1 MSGKWKEVVRLRFK
15 GERFRDH
22 ALDLSALGELSQFQK
37 MVAETAKVLWRAA
50 NPDRDRLPRHFEQ
63 RTRLCLR
70 AIEDGSAMVPLEV
83 FMEDDKTPDM
93 FEPVEPVEV
102 NEAIGLAYEVFE
114 ALEKGDMLPDRFP
127 RSLIPEYAKFG
138 QTLGQEDEI
147 EISPPEREPV
157 HLTLVT
163 KEKLTEYVE
172 KTYEA
177 NVDVTGQ
184 VLEAD
189 VKRQLFQLWLDD
201 ATKATVCFTGQ
212 QEDEVTTALKEHQ
225 HRNMHVKGWGQYSF
239 TGKLLKVTRV
249 DEMKLFSV
257 GESSFD
263 MTATPIEEVLQDLAK
278 VIPEEDWDA
287 FPADLTDDLDHYMY
301 GSPRK

>member
-22 ALDLSALGELSQFQK
+22 ALDLSALGGLSQFQK

-50 NPDRDRLPRHFEQ
+50 HPDQGRLPRHFEQ

-70 AIEDGSAMVPLEV
+70 TIEEGSATVPLEV
-83 FMEDDKTPDM
+83 FMEDEVIQDL
-93 FEPVEPVEV
+93 FGPVEPVEV

-114 ALEKGDMLPDRFP
+114 ALEKGDTLPDRLP
-127 RSLIPEYAKFG
+127 RSLIPEYAKFS
-138 QTLGQEDEI
+138 QTLGPEEEI
-147 EISPPEREPV
+147 EISTPEREPV
-157 HLTLVT
+157 HLTLVS
-163 KEKLTEYVE
+163 KQRLTEYVE

-177 NVDVTGQ
+177 DVDVTGQ

-189 VKRQLFQLWLDD
+189 VKRQRFQLWLDD
-201 ATKATVCFTGQ
+201 TTKATVSFTEQ

-225 HRNMHVKGWGQYSF
+225 HRNMQVKGWGQYSSA
-239 TGKLLKVTRV
+239 GKLLQVTRI
-249 DEMKLFSV
+249 DEMKLFPV
-257 GESSFD
+257 GESLFD

-278 VIPEEDWDA
+278 KIPQEDWDA
-287 FPADLTDDLDHYMY
+287 FPADLTDDLDHYLY
-301 GSPRK
+301 GTPRK

>member
-22 ALDLSALGELSQFQK
+22 ALDLSALGDLSQFQK

-70 AIEDGSAMVPLEV
+70 TIEDGSATAPLEV
-83 FMEDDKTPDM
+83 YMEDEETPDM
-93 FEPVEPVEV
+93 FDSAEPVEV

-114 ALEKGDMLPDRFP
+114 ALEKGDTLPDRLP

-138 QTLGQEDEI
+138 QTLGQEEEI

-157 HLTLVT
+157 HLTLVS
-163 KEKLTEYVE
+163 KERLTEYVE
-172 KTYEA
+172 KAYEA
-177 NVDVTGQ
+177 DVDVTGQ

-189 VKRQLFQLWLDD
+189 VKRQRFQLWLDD
-201 ATKATVCFTGQ
+201 ATKATVCFTAQ

-225 HRNMHVKGWGQYSF
+225 HRNMHVKGWGQYSSA
-239 TGKLLKVTRV
+239 GKLLQVTRI
-249 DEMKLFSV
+249 DEMKLFPA

-263 MTATPIEEVLQDLAK
+263 MTATPIEEVLQDLAN

-287 FPADLTDDLDHYMY
+287 LPADLTDDLDHYLY
-301 GSPRK
+301 GTPR

>member
-22 ALDLSALGELSQFQK
+22 ALDLSALGDLSQFQK

-70 AIEDGSAMVPLEV
+70 AIEDGSATAPLEI
-83 FMEDDKTPDM
+83 FMEDEETPDM
-93 FEPVEPVEV
+93 FDPGEPAEV

-114 ALEKGDMLPDRFP
+114 ALEKGDALPDRLP

-138 QTLGQEDEI
+138 QTLGQEEEI
-147 EISPPEREPV
+147 EISPPERKPV
-157 HLTLVT
+157 HLTLVS
-163 KEKLTEYVE
+163 KERLTEYAE

-177 NVDVTGQ
+177 DVDVTGQ

-189 VKRQLFQLWLDD
+189 VKRQRFQLWLND
-201 ATKATVCFTGQ
+201 ATKTTVCFTAQ
-212 QEDEVTTALKEHQ
+212 QEDEATTALKEHQ
-225 HRNMHVKGWGQYSF
+225 HRNMHVKGWGQYSSA
-239 TGKLLKVTRV
+239 GKLLQVTRI
-249 DEMKLFSV
+249 DEMKLFPA
-257 GESSFD
+257 GESLFD

-278 VIPEEDWDA
+278 EIPEEEWDA
-287 FPADLTDDLDHYMY
+287 LPADLTDDLDRYLY
-301 GSPRK
+301 GTPRK